1 MILTAI
7 CPQIHLIYNGNLMT
21 LCFLGCTF
29 LIFHSYQM
37 ERSAGILFH
46 AFILLGISYL
56 LVPKIIWLIP
66 YFWYCC
72 YALKSL
78 NLKSF
83 IASIFGWSI
92 PVGSYAVYDYM
103 NNEGV
108 GFIAKQAEVVD
119 FGQLQYYDIE
129 LPIVVTLLLAFII
142 HMISTCHTIK
152 NNMDDKVQTRS
163 YLQQLIISIL
173 LLFILAFIDL
183 SITWQLMPLMLME
196 ISLLYGHFVTLSNN
210 KWSNIIFI
218 SIIIAMV
225 PVFIINLRY

>member
-1 MILTAI
+1 
-7 CPQIHLIYNGNLMT
+7 
-21 LCFLGCTF
+21 
-29 LIFHSYQM
+29 
-37 ERSAGILFH
+37 
-46 AFILLGISYL
+46 
-56 LVPKIIWLIP
+56 
-66 YFWYCC
+66 
-72 YALKSL
+72 
-78 NLKSF
+78 
-83 IASIFGWSI
+83 
-92 PVGSYAVYDYM
+92 M